1 MLHHYDRDFCVHSE
15 LMVGVADCL
24 DALRDRGLPMAVCT
38 NKDQVIARKIVTAL
52 GIEPYVKVTVG
63 RQPDITKK
71 PDPAM
76 LNLAA
81 QEIGC
86 VVSSI
91 VMVGDSDVDA
101 ATARASGA
109 HSVIVRN
116 GYFLEITE
124 TIGADFLIEDMTG
137 FMPLMS
143 ETGQRLMLRNAGY
156 RPHRRHT
163 FRLHRGCCRHSEL
176 QPVTLR
182 KRDAPRRVRPCHQ
195 VWWSKSRRHLISDI
209 GWSASHIMADITVQ
223 RSSGLPMTRK

>member
-1 MLHHYDRDFCVHSE
+1 MLGNSISGVIFDLDGTLADTSPDIAAALNAALCDTGQTPLPVPDVISMIGDGIPTLVERAIARLGASGSLQDVLVERMLHHYDRDYCVHSK

-24 DALRDRGLPMAVCT
+24 DALRDLGLPMAVCT

-52 GIEPYVKVTVG
+52 GIEPYVTVTVG
-63 RQPDITKK
+63 QHPDISKK

-76 LNLAA
+76 LKLAA

-109 HSVIVRN
+109 PSVIVRN
-116 GYFLEITE
+116 GYFSGDYE

-143 ETGQRLMLRNAGY
+143 KPA
-156 RPHRRHT
+156 
-163 FRLHRGCCRHSEL
+163 
-176 QPVTLR
+176 
-182 KRDAPRRVRPCHQ
+182 
-195 VWWSKSRRHLISDI
+195 
-209 GWSASHIMADITVQ
+209 SA
-223 RSSGLPMTRK
+223 